1 MNQAQHSQWEGNMIK
16 FLVRSS
22 LAAALA
28 SGSAAAAAQSL
39 IVYPA
44 SGQSKEQQ
52 MADEGECFAWAKDNT
67 GIDPMAQQA
76 PPPQQAPK
84 GGLGRGALRGA
95 AIGGIVDGSD
105 GAKTGAAVGATIGGI
120 RRADQNRQQAAQQ
133 QQYQQSEAAK
143 RDTFNRAY
151 TACLTGRGYSV
162 Q

>member
-1 MNQAQHSQWEGNMIK
+1 MNRFTANC
-16 FLVRSS
+16 
-22 LAAALA
+22 ALA
-28 SGSAAAAAQSL
+28 LALCTGSAAAAAQSL

-44 SGQSKEQQ
+44 NGQSKEQQ
-52 MADEGECFAWAKDNT
+52 MSDEGECYAWAKDNT
-67 GIDPMAQQA
+67 GIDPMAQSA
-76 PPPQQAPK
+76 PPPQQAPR
-84 GGLGRGALRGA
+84 GGLARGALRGA

-133 QQYQQSEAAK
+133 QQYQQSEAAR